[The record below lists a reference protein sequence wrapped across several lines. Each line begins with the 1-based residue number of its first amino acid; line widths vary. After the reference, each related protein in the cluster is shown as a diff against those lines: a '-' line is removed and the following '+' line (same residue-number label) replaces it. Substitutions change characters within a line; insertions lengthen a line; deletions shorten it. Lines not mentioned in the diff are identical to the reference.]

1 MKNTEHEDIIT
12 YILIGIGIG
21 VGIGFV
27 LKVFLDT
34 YIIIESLPLWTKIK
48 NPYGILMTRFSN
60 TLKFSYTS
68 LYSVFTSVF
77 WHKFFNLPLFR
88 YTYIKGFYMD
98 IKKSN
103 IDTILVDLIID
114 HFNVQSMEG
123 RRESLTS
130 VDFDELVDVAES
142 IYFKKVAITE
152 KPALA

>member
-1 MKNTEHEDIIT
+1 
-12 YILIGIGIG
+12 
-21 VGIGFV
+21 
-27 LKVFLDT
+27 
-34 YIIIESLPLWTKIK
+34 
-48 NPYGILMTRFSN
+48 
-60 TLKFSYTS
+60 
-68 LYSVFTSVF
+68 
-77 WHKFFNLPLFR
+77 
-88 YTYIKGFYMD
+88 MD